1 MHRLLS
7 GSLAVALLVPSLTA
21 ASRAAESTVA
31 RVDST
36 YFAGLHWRMIGPFRG
51 GRALA
56 VSGVPGQPEH
66 FYFGSVDGGVWESFN
81 AGRTWSPIFDS
92 EPVGSI
98 GAIAVAP
105 SNPQTIYVGSGE
117 ADMRSDIAYGNGVY
131 KSTDGGKSWT
141 HMGLDDTRQIGRI
154 VVDPRDANVAYVAA
168 LGHQY
173 GPNAERGVFKT
184 TDGGRT
190 WSKVLYKDPNTGAID
205 LSLDPN
211 APNVI
216 YAALWAT
223 RRPPWNVYPPS
234 NEPGSGLYKS
244 SDAGATWT
252 HLTSGLPANA
262 GHIGIAVSP
271 SRPSRVYA
279 LVDSDPNHGG
289 AYRSDDGGASWTRT
303 DGETRIWQ
311 RGWYFGGITADP
323 KNPDVVYVMN
333 TSTYR
338 STDGGKSF
346 DAIKGAP
353 GGDDYHTLWVEPND
367 PGRMILGSDQG
378 VVVTVDNGATWSSWY
393 NQPTG
398 QFYHIATDQRF
409 PYWVYG
415 AQQDSGAATQP
426 SRSKYARISNWDF
439 HPIDVGGE
447 SGSIAP
453 DAKHPGLT
461 YGGSVTAERVD
472 TGWEFNVDP
481 TLNYPGTTWRNT
493 WTLPIVFSPA
503 DPSALYTSHQKIF
516 RSRDG
521 GKTWAVVSPDL
532 SRANEG
538 TPSNLDAATLADNA
552 GLARHGV
559 VYTIAPSPLRAG
571 VIWAGTDDG
580 YVWLTRDGTAH
591 WRNVTPPALTPW
603 SKVGIIEASH
613 FDSHVAYAAIDRH
626 RLEDYAP
633 HIYRTGDDGNTWT
646 PIADGIPDGSFVNVV
661 REDPQRR
668 GLLYAGTEKGAYV
681 SFDDGAHWQSLQR
694 NLPVTSI
701 RDIAV
706 AGNDVAIATHGR
718 AFWVLDDVAPIRQFP
733 DAVAAG
739 GDYLFAP
746 STTYRLRPGNDE
758 GTPLPRDE
766 PSAANPD
773 AGVNVDYYLASA
785 ARTPVVIEIFDAG
798 GSRLRRWSSADKPVT
813 IDAKKLTVVPS
824 WITPPDRPS
833 ADPGAHRFVWGFNTK
848 DESGPLAPPGT
859 YTVRLSVDGKTY
871 SHAVRVLRDPRIAAG
886 DADLRAQY
894 DLAVAIEAL
903 RARVTDA
910 RSRAQKIARDS
921 LPPAK
926 ARTLRVDIIG
936 ENPPENPDDSV
947 GAYSRD
953 FTSLLYLQ
961 GALDYLESAVESGD
975 AAPTPDMRGAFKK
988 LAAIY
993 AKTLARFEGLQL
1005 AP

>member
-7 GSLAVALLVPSLTA
+7 YSLAFVLLVPSW
-21 ASRAAESTVA
+21 TVA
-31 RVDST
+31 VHASENSLAHVDAT
-36 YFAGLHWRMIGPFRG
+36 YFGGLRWRLIGPFRG

-56 VSGVPGQPEH
+56 VSGVPGQPDR
-66 FYFGSVDGGVWESFN
+66 FYFGAVDGGVWETLN
-81 AGRTWSPIFDS
+81 AGRTWNPVFDAEPI
-92 EPVGSI
+92 GSI

-105 SNPQTIYVGSGE
+105 SNPQTIYVGTGE

-131 KSTDGGKSWT
+131 KSSDGGKTWT
-141 HMGLDDTRQIGRI
+141 HMGLDDSRQIGSI

-190 WSKVLYKDPNTGAID
+190 WSKVLYKDPDTGAID
-205 LSLDPN
+205 LSLDPS

-216 YAALWAT
+216 YATLWAT

-234 NEPGSGLYKS
+234 NEPGSGVYKS
-244 SDAGATWT
+244 TDAGTTWT
-252 HLTSGLPANA
+252 HLTNGLPANV
-262 GHIGIAVSP
+262 GHVGIAVSP
-271 SRPSRVYA
+271 SKASRVYA
-279 LVDSDPNHGG
+279 LVDSDSAHGG
-289 AYRSDDGGASWTRT
+289 AYRSDDAGATWTRT
-303 DGETRIWQ
+303 DGETRIWR
-311 RGWYFGGITADP
+311 RGWYFGGITVDP

-346 DAIKGAP
+346 DAVKGAP
-353 GGDDYHTLWVEPND
+353 GGDDYHTLWIEPND
-367 PGRMILGSDQG
+367 PTRMILGSDQG

-398 QFYHIATDQRF
+398 QFYHIATDERF

-415 AQQDSGAATQP
+415 AQQDSGSAAVP
-426 SRSKYARISNWDF
+426 SRSRYAGISSWDF
-439 HPIDVGGE
+439 HPLDVGGE

-453 DAKHPGLT
+453 DAKHPDLV
-461 YGGSVTAERVD
+461 YGASVTAERVD
-472 TGWEFNVDP
+472 TGWELNVDP

-521 GKTWAVVSPDL
+521 GKTWAIVSPDL
-532 SRANEG
+532 SRSNEG
-538 TPSNLDAATLADNA
+538 TPPNLDTATLADNA
-552 GLARHGV
+552 GLQRHGV
-559 VYTIAPSPLRAG
+559 VYSIAPSPLRAG

-580 YVWLTRDGTAH
+580 YLWLTRDGTAH
-591 WRNVTPPALTPW
+591 WRNVTPPELTPW
-603 SKVGIIEASH
+603 SKVGTVEASH

-626 RLEDYAP
+626 RLEDYSA
-633 HIYRTGDDGNTWT
+633 HIYRTGDDGITWT
-646 PIADGIPDGSFVNVV
+646 PIAAGIPDGSFVNVV

-668 GLLYAGTEKGAYV
+668 GLLYAGTEKGVYV
-681 SFDDGAHWQSLQR
+681 SFDDGGRWQPLQR
-694 NLPVTSI
+694 NLPVSSV

-706 AGNDVAIATHGR
+706 HGNDLAIATHGR
-718 AFWVLDDVAPIRQFP
+718 AFWVMDDVAPLRQFA
-733 DAVAAG
+733 DAIAAG

-746 STTYRLRPGNDE
+746 TATYRLRPGNDE

-773 AGVNVDYYLASA
+773 TGANVNYYLATA
-785 ARTPVVIEIFDAG
+785 ARTPVVVEILAAD
-798 GSRLRRWSSADKPVT
+798 GSRLRRWSSSDKPVA
-813 IDAKKLTVVPS
+813 IDPKKLTVVPS
-824 WITPPDRPS
+824 WIAAPTLPS
-833 ADPGAHRFVWGFNTK
+833 ADPGAHRFVWNFHAK
-848 DESGPLAPPGT
+848 DEDGPLAPPGT
-859 YTVRLSVDGKTY
+859 YTVRLSVNGKTY
-871 SHAVRVLRDPRIAAG
+871 SGALRVLRDPRIAAS
-886 DADLRAQY
+886 DADLRAQF
-894 DLAVAIEAL
+894 DLATAIETL

-910 RSRAQKIARDS
+910 RTRAQKIARDS
-921 LPPAK
+921 LPAAK

-936 ENPPENPDDSV
+936 ENPPDNPDDSV

-961 GALDYLESAVESGD
+961 GALEYLESAVESGD
-975 AAPTPDMRGAFKK
+975 AAPTPDMRGAYKK
-988 LAAIY
+988 LEAIY
-993 AKTLARFEGLQL
+993 AKTLAGLEGLQL